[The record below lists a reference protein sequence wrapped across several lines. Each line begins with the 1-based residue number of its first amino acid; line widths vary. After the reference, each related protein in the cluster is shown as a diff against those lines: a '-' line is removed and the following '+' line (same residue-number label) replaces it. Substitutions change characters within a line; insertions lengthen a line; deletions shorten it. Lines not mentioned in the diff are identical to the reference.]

1 MSKVI
6 YEGMGNTLVEVV
18 PGLVTQLTHFPNVRW
33 TANGVEHLGHLTT
46 THSKKFPKGFQPGEW
61 RLKVL
66 RDIVP
71 VVDRHSGSVMTE
83 DEIKTLTESI
93 WTAYAHETHGVNTCN
108 SVLPVAA
115 YWQLHFCLPGGIIAR
130 ARRRNMKDGQYRT
143 NYNGFTYNT
152 PWGEYELVF
161 STIVP
166 GALDG
171 RWVIDPKLVKEMLV
185 LIVDHQYPFLAG
197 IFDNLRVNRWPGH
210 EPMVWETIE
219 HKEFTPKA
227 GAPYEH
233 PHPLPAL
240 SAEGEFCRKFVESVH
255 SEPLEK
261 LVLQPNGE
269 FTTQD
274 VERVRASECQM
285 TELAAMLGT
294 KLVEIPDKLLHVPI
308 PPMWPTKVAIEAG
321 VHPAHIAAQLD
332 KPFSRYADLIIEDS
346 DDDRNKNGKVGIL
359 K

>member
-1 MSKVI
+1 VSKVI

-18 PGLVTQLTHFPNVRW
+18 PGPVTQLTHFPNLQW
-33 TANGVEHLGHLTT
+33 TANGVEKLGHLTT

-71 VVDRHSGSVMTE
+71 VIDRDSGSVMSE
-83 DEIKTLTESI
+83 EEIAALTEAV

-143 NYNGFTYNT
+143 NYIGFTYDT

-161 STIVP
+161 STIVS

-171 RWVIDPKLVKEMLV
+171 RWVIEPKLIKEMLA
-185 LIVDHQYPFLAG
+185 LIVAHQYPFLAG
-197 IFDNLRVNRWPGH
+197 IFDNLKVNRWPGH
-210 EPMVWETIE
+210 EPVVWADLAGEG
-219 HKEFTPKA
+219 KSFTPKA
-227 GAPYEH
+227 GEPYEH
-233 PHPLPAL
+233 PSSLPVLVDGVLHFPPA
-240 SAEGEFCRKFVESVH
+240 
-255 SEPLEK
+255 EPLGEM
-261 LVLQPNGE
+261 VLQANGK

-274 VERVRASECQM
+274 VERVLNSPCQM
-285 TELAAMLGT
+285 TELAAFLGT
-294 KLVEIPDKLLHVPI
+294 KMVEIPDELLHLPVPE
-308 PPMWPTKVAIEAG
+308 MWPVKVAIEAG
-321 VHPAHIAAQLD
+321 VHPAHIAADLD
-332 KPFSRYADLIIEDS
+332 KPFNRYADVIVDNS
-346 DDDRNKNGKVGIL
+346 DDDLNKSGKVGIL

>member
-6 YEGMGNTLVEVV
+6 YEGMGNTLLEVV
-18 PGLVTQLTHFPNVRW
+18 PGPVTQLVHFPNIQW
-33 TANGVEHLGHLTT
+33 KENGVEKLGHLTT

-61 RLKVL
+61 RRRVL
-66 RDIVP
+66 LDMVT
-71 VVDRHSGSVMTE
+71 VVDRVGGSVMT
-83 DEIKTLTESI
+83 DEEIAAFSESV

-115 YWQLHFCLPGGIIAR
+115 YWQLHFCLPGGIVAR

-143 NYNGFTYNT
+143 NYNGFTYET

-171 RWVIDPKLVKEMLV
+171 RWVIDPKLIKEMLI

-210 EPMVWETIE
+210 EPMVWADLDP
-219 HKEFTPKA
+219 TPQLFEL
-227 GAPYEH
+227 APD
-233 PHPLPAL
+233 
-240 SAEGEFCRKFVESVH
+240 H
-255 SEPLEK
+255 SSK
-261 LVLQPNGE
+261 LVLQANGE

-274 VERVRASECQM
+274 VERVLNSECQM

-294 KLVEIPDKLLHVPI
+294 KPVEIPDELLHLPVERQKPVRFIPRTLSIDPLLLDNPVP
-308 PPMWPTKVAIEAG
+308 VVERLIEKGA
-321 VHPAHIAAQLD
+321 HPAHVAAELA
-332 KPFSRYADLIIEDS
+332 KPFNRYADVIVEDC
-346 DDDRNKNGKVGIL
+346 DDLNKTGKVGIL